1 MTTEQRNIMPLDVF
15 DAIRGNISTFL
26 GGAAVELL
34 SGDTEVAADE
44 NTFSEIISI
53 EGLPYCFTGRR
64 DALPF
69 TRSEKLFCRELLT
82 AFSGLFSGFRQEGY
96 TAHFRTALLASI
108 MDITVARSLRGDHRK
123 GFWPIQQLIQLLKNL
138 SYQRYEGKPA
148 TSGFI
153 VYRTTPILVRKL
165 VRERHHKLIPIQP
178 HVDISPEFF
187 CNPLPYRFVDGNNL
201 FFIANIQMQVTGVLR
216 TSQSVMHTDI
226 ERLTQREIFS
236 IVRRAGN
243 GAFAITVNEASEIE
257 VLLSPATLLVR
268 RKGDWTIFDPDIFR
282 SFLAGSIDQESID
295 ELLWTVYALSKD
307 RHGTVILIYD
317 KGPKKLSL
325 LKKGSVGGDD
335 PISRFL
341 IGNVQKRNISDLK
354 RTGILMHILSADGMT
369 VFNRSGRLME
379 AGFIFDTSY
388 AREVVTGGGRTTAA
402 SAASYFGKVIK
413 VSQDGPIELYQD
425 GRLVY
430 RFG

>member
-1 MTTEQRNIMPLDVF
+1 MPIDVF
-15 DAIRGNISTFL
+15 DAIRGNISSFL
-26 GGAAVELL
+26 GGAGVDLL
-34 SGDTEVAADE
+34 PGDTGIVADD
-44 NTFSEIISI
+44 TTLSEIVTI
-53 EGLPYCFTGRR
+53 EGRPYCFLARR
-64 DALPF
+64 SQLSF

-108 MDITVARSLRGDHRK
+108 MDITVARSLRGDQRK

-153 VYRTTPILVRKL
+153 IYRITPSLLRKL
-165 VRERHHKLIPIQP
+165 VRERQHKLIPIQP
-178 HVDISPEFF
+178 YVEISPDFF
-187 CNPLPYRFVDGNNL
+187 CNPLPYRFVAGNNL
-201 FFIANIQMQVTGVLR
+201 FFVANIQMQVTGVLR
-216 TSQSVMHTDI
+216 TSPAVMHTDI

-243 GAFAITVNEASEIE
+243 GAFAVTVNEASEIE
-257 VLLSPATLLVR
+257 VLMSPATLLVR
-268 RKGDWTIFDPDIFR
+268 RKGDWAIFDPDIFR
-282 SFLAGSIDQESID
+282 SFLAGSIDPESID

-317 KGPKKLSL
+317 KGARKLAL

-341 IGNVQKRNISDLK
+341 IGNVQKRTISDLK
-354 RTGILMHILSADGMT
+354 RTGILLHILSADGMT
-369 VFNRSGRLME
+369 VFNKSGRLME